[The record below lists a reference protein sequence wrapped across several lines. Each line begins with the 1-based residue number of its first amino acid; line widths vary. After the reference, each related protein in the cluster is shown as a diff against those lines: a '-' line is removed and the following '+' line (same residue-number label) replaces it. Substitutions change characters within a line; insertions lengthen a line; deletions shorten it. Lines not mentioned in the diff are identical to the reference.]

1 MKKHLPCLHKESG
14 FYFVYTIWVTMLV
27 LAVTI
32 TIITGYRLH
41 IEEAHRLL
49 DITRKENII
58 DMTRDRVVKEEL
70 FSKKGE
76 IKEHHQYPHGEVRVT
91 SQMVSKS
98 TIKLI
103 MNIQTEHHTYEEQ
116 VYVKFNPS

>member
-1 MKKHLPCLHKESG
+1 MEIVMKKHLPCLHKESG

-49 DITRKENII
+49 D
-58 DMTRDRVVKEEL
+58 MTRDRDVKEEL

-98 TIKLI
+98 SIKLI